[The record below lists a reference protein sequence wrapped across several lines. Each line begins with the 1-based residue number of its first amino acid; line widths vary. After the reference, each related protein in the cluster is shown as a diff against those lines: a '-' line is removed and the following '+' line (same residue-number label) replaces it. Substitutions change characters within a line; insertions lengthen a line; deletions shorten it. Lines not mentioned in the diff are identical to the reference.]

1 MAEVRTNPE
10 YILNSLKDILYK
22 LELIRNA
29 DVLNENTG
37 LFGRG
42 VGMDSVEVL
51 QMVAAIEEEFNLT
64 IDDEDLLPIHFNTVR
79 NLIAFIEQ
87 RL

>member
-1 MAEVRTNPE
+1 MHKNRED
-10 YILNSLKDILYK
+10 ILNSLKDILCK
-22 LELIRNA
+22 LEIIGSV
-29 DVLNENTG
+29 DMLNENTG

-51 QMVAAIEEEFNLT
+51 QMVSAIEEEFDLT
-64 IDDEDLLPIHFNTVR
+64 IDDEDLLPIHFNTVS
-79 NLIAFIEQ
+79 NLITFIEK

>member
-1 MAEVRTNPE
+1 MHKNRED
-10 YILNSLKDILYK
+10 ILNSITDILHK
-22 LELIRNA
+22 LELINNA

-37 LFGRG
+37 LLGRG

-51 QMVAAIEEEFNLT
+51 QMVAAIEEEFDLT
-64 IDDEDLLPIHFNTVR
+64 IDDEDLLPIHFRTIS
-79 NLIAFIEQ
+79 NLITFIDQ